1 MKNRPVLVVG
11 AVALLTVLAA
21 VSGSIAVAQTG
32 GSDDGPDISNYQ
44 VTSDGDEITVSFDS
58 NETLVD
64 IEVDVRGPDNG
75 TLTEEDFD
83 GNEFEGY
90 EATYQPDEGGDYTL
104 ELVTARDSSNNDGA
118 DDGDYSGSASV
129 ETSDN
134 GTATASPTPTD
145 NGTATASPTPTDDG
159 TPTAS
164 PTPTDD
170 DTPTEDSMDDDT
182 PTEDS
187 MDDETPTDGDSMDDD
202 ETESPT
208 DGDGAGFGG
217 AIAVGAL
224 LASLLLFYRRH

>member
-1 MKNRPVLVVG
+1 MKDKSVLVVG

-21 VSGSIAVAQTG
+21 VSGSIAVAQTDSSG
-32 GSDDGPDISNYQ
+32 DDPDISNYQ
-44 VTSDGDEITVSFDS
+44 VTSDGDEISVSFDS

-83 GNEFEGY
+83 GNQVEGY
-90 EATYQPDEGGDYTL
+90 EATYRAGEDGDYTL
-104 ELVTARDSSNNDGA
+104 ELVTARDSSNNEGA
-118 DDGDYSGSASV
+118 DDGDYSDSASV
-129 ETSDN
+129 QTSDN
-134 GTATASPTPTD
+134 GTATASPTPT
-145 NGTATASPTPTDDG
+145 ASS

-170 DTPTEDSMDDDT
+170 ETPTDGETPTDDSMDDDT
-182 PTEDS
+182 PTDDDS
-187 MDDETPTDGDSMDDD
+187 MDDDTPTDDDSMDD